1 MTRSP
6 TGIIPAE
13 LNAAKD
19 LPAVLAFLRSMPCAG
34 EEKKELLFG
43 WARNVGLKIRRADYE
58 SLGD

>member
-13 LNAAKD
+13 LNAPRD
-19 LPAVLAFLRSMPCAG
+19 LPAVLAFLRSTQIPG
-34 EEKKELLFG
+34 EERKELLFG

-58 SLGD
+58 SLAD